1 MGCHTFANTSIIT
14 PAADNASPTVR
25 RSQLNSNLHETVRR
39 YIQKVNIYDIYRLY
53 SIFSV

>member
-25 RSQLNSNLHETVRR
+25 RSQLNANLHETVRR

-53 SIFSV
+53 SMFSV